1 MSYNNHDICPFY
13 LFIFYSATYSEHR
26 NKKVPIVSRA
36 SASNSRFGDHSYAN
50 VQAMYLKSMASE
62 VRTHSTSHVWL
73 AGNEMVWTGF
83 QWTEIKMREAWPQCS
98 LNVLQWLLAN
108 GFYIKKF
115 LWPNQRGST
124 GNFAG
129 GGSTVYYIEGTRI
142 DFVASTMNIPDSS
155 SPRDLEQDFK
165 HPAMFSKSTCQAG
178 QLTSLL
184 TKPNTLM
191 ADGNQHSFRQCGF
204 ASLLAYF
211 CFLDTD
217 HLPSVRG
224 YPILKDKNN
233 RNPWLN
239 GNMPNLRN
247 APANFNNDNCK
258 IIYAINQHRDYQ
270 GVRHLSAKE
279 NQGPQKGSKAILYA
293 AYAAGYMEMVAY
305 KNPPCR
311 TTDPNC
317 PCPSVGSDGSVQM
330 GNAFNVRSLLSGFN
344 RVMDPTLT
352 PGSDDTAELEL
363 IHFDRHFGN
372 QWFFCKRI

>member
-142 DFVASTMNIPDSS
+142 DFVASTMKG
-155 SPRDLEQDFK
+155 RL
-165 HPAMFSKSTCQAG
+165 TCNRG
-178 QLTSLL
+178 KMSWHVQL
-184 TKPNTLM
+184 
-191 ADGNQHSFRQCGF
+191 
-204 ASLLAYF
+204 LLA
-211 CFLDTD
+211 LAT
-217 HLPSVRG
+217 PSMLLHQVTRRG
-224 YPILKDKNN
+224 GKHK
-233 RNPWLN
+233 
-239 GNMPNLRN
+239 
-247 APANFNNDNCK
+247 
-258 IIYAINQHRDYQ
+258 
-270 GVRHLSAKE
+270 SA
-279 NQGPQKGSKAILYA
+279 
-293 AYAAGYMEMVAY
+293 
-305 KNPPCR
+305 
-311 TTDPNC
+311 
-317 PCPSVGSDGSVQM
+317 
-330 GNAFNVRSLLSGFN
+330 
-344 RVMDPTLT
+344 
-352 PGSDDTAELEL
+352 
-363 IHFDRHFGN
+363 
-372 QWFFCKRI
+372 